1 MNKYIATG
9 RLTRNPEVKQSQGGK
24 SYSQFSIAVDRS
36 FVGPS
41 GQKQVD
47 FINCVAWGKTAENL
61 AKYQT
66 KGSKILIEGELQQN
80 NYKSKTGEN
89 KMSYTVS
96 VNCIEF
102 LGKKTDA
109 SDNKEYDPFADIIN
123 GQEDNNQE
131 ELKDVANDNL
141 PF

>member
-1 MNKYIATG
+1 MNFRFF
-9 RLTRNPEVKQSQGGK
+9 RLKH
-24 SYSQFSIAVDRS
+24 
-36 FVGPS
+36 
-41 GQKQVD
+41 
-47 FINCVAWGKTAENL
+47 
-61 AKYQT
+61 
-66 KGSKILIEGELQQN
+66 QN
-80 NYKSKTGEN
+80 NYKRGKAGEN

-123 GQEDNNQE
+123 GQEDEQPRRT
-131 ELKDVANDNL
+131 KDVVNDNL